1 MDDIKRMLDEQIKT
15 EIEGLASL
23 QTGSEE
29 KSKAMHVVTELYKL
43 RLDEMKIKAE
53 HEEHLDRNELERD
66 KHFLESQSRDDER
79 VLKEAQHKS
88 QNLDRWINV
97 GLMTGQLL
105 ITIIAYDIWN
115 RRGLKF
121 EEEGTIRSP
130 HTRNLFS
137 KMIPNFKK

>member
-1 MDDIKRMLDEQIKT
+1 MDDIKQMLDEQIKT

-29 KSKAMHVVTELYKL
+29 KSKATHVVTELYKL

-53 HEEHLDRNELERD
+53 REEHLDRNELERD

-79 VLKEAQHKS
+79 VLKEVQYKS

-97 GLMTGQLL
+97 GLITGQLL

-130 HTRNLFS
+130 HTRNLLS